1 MIILNQASLEERENN
16 EQKMC
21 HVCNKSGKGGIGK
34 YKINRKKK
42 NRKSR
47 DIFKRRKGLIGLLQL
62 GFHPYRRLNMN
73 Y

>member
-42 NRKSR
+42 E
-47 DIFKRRKGLIGLLQL
+47 
-62 GFHPYRRLNMN
+62 
-73 Y
+73 